1 MPKDRERSHEDKDR
15 EKRSHSRSSSSRHRR
30 PKHSSGRRESSRE
43 HRRHRPYQREKDSL
57 SSTHI
62 YFTGSDIT
70 PSVSVHT
77 DHVTLASNLSSLV
90 NTQDGMLEIFENC
103 CQMLERLRQDQ
114 ATNSALWRSSSSS
127 SSDGSRHRGANK
139 SNLVPV
145 PLTATKKSKPSFS
158 QMMEL
163 RKVTDLVP
171 AAQTK
176 QQLHQKLL
184 SHSEAKLESI
194 DISLFCPLTH
204 SRIVTPVRGKK
215 CRHVHCFD
223 GEAFCN
229 LMWEKDVAK
238 WKCPICKGPT
248 PLSELIVDGLI
259 VEILASVPEDVKSVE
274 FTSDGFWRLK
284 QGASLPS
291 ANTSSISLNYKQ
303 GNNEVID
310 LTFDTPEKVIVKK
323 STLVSNTAPPVID
336 LTLSP

>member
-145 PLTATKKSKPSFS
+145 PLTATKKSKPRWGCVRHWAMLWRQTQPPGREVQTLYFTGTLAGSQVPIVSNIIWVYFFRCKVFILWAEKYSKSFRDGYGS
-158 QMMEL
+158 SIPL
-163 RKVTDLVP
+163 PFGVDWW
-171 AAQTK
+171 
-176 QQLHQKLL
+176 LL
-184 SHSEAKLESI
+184 SI
-194 DISLFCPLTH
+194 
-204 SRIVTPVRGKK
+204 
-215 CRHVHCFD
+215 
-223 GEAFCN
+223 
-229 LMWEKDVAK
+229 
-238 WKCPICKGPT
+238 
-248 PLSELIVDGLI
+248 GLWNRDA
-259 VEILASVPEDVKSVE
+259 V
-274 FTSDGFWRLK
+274 
-284 QGASLPS
+284 
-291 ANTSSISLNYKQ
+291 
-303 GNNEVID
+303 
-310 LTFDTPEKVIVKK
+310 
-323 STLVSNTAPPVID
+323 
-336 LTLSP
+336 

>member
-114 ATNSALWRSSSSS
+114 ATNSALWRSSSSP

-145 PLTATKKSKPSFS
+145 PLTATKKSKPRWGCVRHWAMLWRQTQPPGREVQILYFTGTLAGS
-158 QMMEL
+158 Q
-163 RKVTDLVP
+163 VP
-171 AAQTK
+171 
-176 QQLHQKLL
+176 
-184 SHSEAKLESI
+184 I
-194 DISLFCPLTH
+194 
-204 SRIVTPVRGKK
+204 
-215 CRHVHCFD
+215 
-223 GEAFCN
+223 
-229 LMWEKDVAK
+229 
-238 WKCPICKGPT
+238 
-248 PLSELIVDGLI
+248 
-259 VEILASVPEDVKSVE
+259 
-274 FTSDGFWRLK
+274 
-284 QGASLPS
+284 
-291 ANTSSISLNYKQ
+291 
-303 GNNEVID
+303 
-310 LTFDTPEKVIVKK
+310 
-323 STLVSNTAPPVID
+323 VSNIIWVYFFFVVKFLFYGQRNIQSLLEMVMEVQYHCLLVWIGD
-336 LTLSP
+336 C

>member
-15 EKRSHSRSSSSRHRR
+15 EKRSYSRSSSSRHRR

-127 SSDGSRHRGANK
+127 SSDGSRHRGAN
-139 SNLVPV
+139 N
-145 PLTATKKSKPSFS
+145 FS
-158 QMMEL
+158 QIMEL

-248 PLSELIVDGLI
+248 PLAELIVDGLI
-259 VEILASVPEDVKSVE
+259 LDILASVPEDVKSVE

-310 LTFDTPEKVIVKK
+310 LTFDTPEKVIIKK
-323 STLVSNTAPPVID
+323 NTLVSNTTPPVID